1 MRDLKEEEESRLEDE
16 EDIELLLEEANAF
29 GLRWE
34 VDNTAKA
41 VKNIKKKGVKILSYF
56 IQSKTTVF
64 KEKELNENFQIMY
77 GKEASFIDPKNI
89 YQITKTLNNLFLKR
103 DLIS

>member
-34 VDNTAKA
+34 VDNTAKE
-41 VKNIKKKGVKILSYF
+41 KIKQNPRVSRLEAYVQSY
-56 IQSKTTVF
+56 
-64 KEKELNENFQIMY
+64 NEWI
-77 GKEASFIDPKNI
+77 K
-89 YQITKTLNNLFLKR
+89 
-103 DLIS
+103 